1 MAELCEA
8 FGVCRSSYYA
18 RCERARRVPDR
29 RREALKVEVRALH
42 AASRGSAGA
51 RTISAQLKAQGK
63 PVGRYQA
70 ASLMAEAGLVS
81 TQPRAHRYPR
91 AGAQAPQIPNHLGRR
106 FTVERPNEV
115 WCGDI
120 TYLWVGSCWAY
131 LAVVLDLHGRR
142 VVGWA
147 LSTSPDATLVLRAL
161 DLAYEAR
168 GRPSG
173 VLFHSDQGCQYAS
186 GAYRARLWRYGMRQ
200 SMSRRG
206 NCWDNAPMERF
217 FRSLKTEWV
226 PATGYVSLAQ
236 AQADFLRYLAHY
248 NRVRPHS
255 ANGYL
260 TPVAWEAKAA

>member
-1 MAELCEA
+1 MTELCEA

-18 RCERARRVPDR
+18 QCERARRPPDM
-29 RREALKVEVRALH
+29 RREGLKVQVKALH
-42 AASRGSAGA
+42 ATSRGAAGA
-51 RTISAQLKAQGK
+51 RTISALLKAQGEA
-63 PVGRYQA
+63 VGRYKA
-70 ASLMAEAGLVS
+70 GRLMAEAGVVS
-81 TQPRAHRYPR
+81 TQPRANRHPR
-91 AGAQAPQIPNHLGRR
+91 TDAPASQTPNHLARR
-106 FTVERPNEV
+106 FTVEAPNEV

-120 TYLWVGSCWAY
+120 TYLWMGSGWAY
-131 LAVVLDLHGRR
+131 LAVVLDLFGRR

-147 LSTSPDATLVLRAL
+147 LSASPDAVLVIRAL

-173 VLFHSDQGCQYAS
+173 VMFHSDQGCQYAS
-186 GAYRARLWRYGMRQ
+186 DAYRRRLWRYGMHQ

-236 AQADFLRYLAHY
+236 AQADVLGYLGYY
-248 NRVRPHS
+248 NQVRPHS
-255 ANGYL
+255 TNGYL
-260 TPVAWEAKAA
+260 APVVYEAKVA